1 MTDRA
6 PRRSPAGRD
15 EKPVQLALDRRNY
28 RISLDWRGQI
38 KPRQVSRFA
47 LSLAAE
53 KSSHHVLK
61 LVLALADGNS
71 LSSDPIDITY
81 FTPGYRRRRLIIP
94 MIRNES
100 PRLSSGMCMASII
113 YRNRPFIEAVGGNDH
128 VALLAASF

>member
-1 MTDRA
+1 MAIWKGDGIIKESVYSDAAYFETPEQFA
-6 PRRSPAGRD
+6 PVFIVTEIRNDGPSAAQVTSAGRD

-61 LVLALADGNS
+61 LVLALADG
-71 LSSDPIDITY
+71 
-81 FTPGYRRRRLIIP
+81 
-94 MIRNES
+94 IR
-100 PRLSSGMCMASII
+100 
-113 YRNRPFIEAVGGNDH
+113 
-128 VALLAASF
+128 